1 MFIRKWLKSARL
13 VLLISNEVARSALKE
28 KMMYGFLLL
37 ALLFILMANVPFM
50 VEEANVFEGQSPE
63 VAAVQ
68 IGFVAINIFTILIAV
83 FVSVNTLQ
91 NFLDR
96 ERLVLFLAKPVKR
109 WQILEGII
117 LGLFKMIFLNWFLM
131 TAGVWLVVVSQTK
144 ALAFYIWP
152 GMSITALM
160 SLLYVTLI
168 VFFYCIMPN
177 AASGVLAVLVMI
189 AGFGSSLAKELF
201 LKASYPYFIKAS
213 FLLTLN
219 LLPKIN
225 DLWGISMNELKLFV
239 LDIAVFPVLLHTILL
254 IAILNLACVWRFRRF
269 CQL

>member
-1 MFIRKWLKSARL
+1 MFTREWFKSIRL
-13 VLLISNEVARSALKE
+13 VFLISNEVARSALKE

-50 VEEANVFEGQSPE
+50 VEEANVFEGQPPE
-63 VAAVQ
+63 VAAAQ

-91 NFLDR
+91 NFLDK

-131 TAGVWLVVVSQTK
+131 TVGVWLVIVSQTK
-144 ALAFYIWP
+144 TLALYIWP
-152 GMSITALM
+152 GMSITALL
-160 SLLYVTLI
+160 SLLYVTLT

-177 AASGVLAVLVMI
+177 AAAGVLAVLVMI
-189 AGFGSSLAKELF
+189 AGFGTSLARDLF
-201 LKASYPYFIKAS
+201 SASSYPYFIKAS
-213 FLLTLN
+213 FLLTLS

-239 LDIAVFPVLLHTILL
+239 LNIALLPVLCHTIVL
-254 IAILNLACVWRFRRF
+254 IVILNLACVWRFRRF